1 MHARY
6 KSTKQMAQLM
16 YQQRSLMRRLQ
27 EMKVEEMHLLEEMVQ
42 EVSGEEMVQEV
53 RGEEMVQEVRME
65 EMVQEVREE
74 EMVQEVRGVKEMCSF
89 NLQACRKTKQARSTC
104 VVASLLGMHGTENLV

>member
-1 MHARY
+1 
-6 KSTKQMAQLM
+6 
-16 YQQRSLMRRLQ
+16 
-27 EMKVEEMHLLEEMVQ
+27 MKVEEMHLL
-42 EVSGEEMVQEV
+42 EEMVQEV

>member
-1 MHARY
+1 
-6 KSTKQMAQLM
+6 
-16 YQQRSLMRRLQ
+16 MRRLQ
-27 EMKVEEMHLLEEMVQ
+27 EMKVEEMHLL
-42 EVSGEEMVQEV
+42 
-53 RGEEMVQEVRME
+53 
-65 EMVQEVREE
+65 E

>member
-1 MHARY
+1 
-6 KSTKQMAQLM
+6 
-16 YQQRSLMRRLQ
+16 
-27 EMKVEEMHLLEEMVQ
+27 MKVEEMHLLEEMVQ

-74 EMVQEVRGVKEMCSF
+74 EMVQEVRGVEEMCSF